1 MTFKDTKGSDF
12 VVGQVWERRG
22 AEVFLLDQVR
32 ARLDFPATCRAVV
45 ALSAKWPQAHAK
57 LIEDKANGP
66 AVIAQL
72 RQRVPGLIAI
82 TPKDSKQARASAVA
96 PFVEA
101 GNTFLPPAELAPWV
115 GDFVE
120 ECAAFPS
127 GSHDDQVDAM
137 SQALARLLLG
147 EGRFDEAA
155 DWLKQYRT
163 A

>member
-1 MTFKDTKGSDF
+1 
-12 VVGQVWERRG
+12 
-22 AEVFLLDQVR
+22 VFLLDQVR

-101 GNTFLPPAELAPWV
+101 GNVPAAAELAPWV

-120 ECAAFPS
+120 ECAAFPN
-127 GSHDDQVDAM
+127 GTHDDQVDAM
-137 SQALARLLLG
+137 SQALHRLMLG
-147 EGRFDEAA
+147 GEPQVR
-155 DWLKQYRT
+155 WI
-163 A
+163 